1 MRLIETYL
9 FRQLLGPTLA
19 ATAALGAVAI
29 LSQTLTFLDI
39 LVDQRQGLA
48 VFLKVVLLTLPQ
60 MLAMV
65 LPLGL
70 FVAALMTLNRLHTEQ
85 EIVVCYAGGLSR
97 WNVTAPAFR
106 LGVLAALVTLVVNL
120 WVQPLAMRALR
131 DELFRVKTDLA
142 ASLIREGEFN
152 SPAKGLTVYAQSV
165 DHEGLLKNVF
175 IDEEKPNGDSSTF
188 IADRGLVTSRDGKPV
203 LLLRKGSNQQYS
215 AKNVL
220 NYLAFEEYV
229 FDLSPYAD
237 RGEVLNYKISDKYL
251 HELLYPDPHNENDW
265 RNRKKYQAEAH
276 YRLSS
281 PIYNISFVAL
291 ALYGVIGGAFSRV
304 GYGRRIALVGA
315 GAAVTR
321 IVGFAVQAA
330 CGNAPVLNLLQY
342 LIPII
347 PIVYVAMR
355 LYRRPQTGL
364 VALTPLTDNYKAL
377 GA

>member
-39 LVDQRQGLA
+39 LVDQRQGLM

-120 WVQPLAMRALR
+120 WVQPLAMRSLR

-152 SPAKGLTVYAQSV
+152 SPSKGLTVYAQSV

-251 HELLYPDPHNENDW
+251 HELLYPDPRNESDW
-265 RNRKKYQAEAH
+265 RNRKKFQAEAH

-330 CGNAPVLNLLQY
+330 CGNAPALNLLQY

-347 PIVYVAMR
+347 PIVYVALR

-364 VALTPLTDNYKAL
+364 VALVPLTDNYRAL

>member
-39 LVDQRQGLA
+39 LVDQRQGLM

-120 WVQPLAMRALR
+120 WVQPLAMRSLR

-188 IADRGLVTSRDGKPV
+188 IADRGLVTTRDGKPV

-304 GYGRRIALVGA
+304 GYGRRIAFVGV

-330 CGNAPVLNLLQY
+330 CGNAPALNLLQY

-347 PIVYVAMR
+347 PIVYVALR

-364 VALTPLTDNYKAL
+364 VALVPLTDNYKAL

>member
-39 LVDQRQGLA
+39 LVDQRQGLM

-120 WVQPLAMRALR
+120 WVQPLAMRSLR

-152 SPAKGLTVYAQSV
+152 SPSKGLTVYAQSV

-175 IDEEKPNGDSSTF
+175 IDEEKPNGDSATF
-188 IADRGLVTSRDGKPV
+188 IADRGLVTTRDDKPV

-304 GYGRRIALVGA
+304 GYGRRIAFVGA

-330 CGNAPVLNLLQY
+330 CGNAPALNLLQY

-347 PIVYVAMR
+347 PIVYVALR

-364 VALTPLTDNYKAL
+364 VALVPLTDNYKAL

>member
-39 LVDQRQGLA
+39 LVDQRQGLM

-120 WVQPLAMRALR
+120 WVQPLAMRSLR

-175 IDEEKPNGDSSTF
+175 IDEEKPNGDSATF
-188 IADRGLVTSRDGKPV
+188 IADRGLVTTRDGKPV

-251 HELLYPDPHNENDW
+251 HELLYPDPHDENDW

-330 CGNAPVLNLLQY
+330 CGNAPALNFVQY

-347 PIVYVAMR
+347 PIVYVALR
-355 LYRRPQTGL
+355 LYRRPQSGV
-364 VALTPLTDNYKAL
+364 VALVPLTDNYKAL